1 MILDLTITRT
11 PVGPMALYGLDHE
24 LVGLTLDGSHGAEQR
39 HERFLTRHLGAFT
52 TRTAPDAAGAAAR
65 LVRYFAGDF
74 LALDEQPLRITGTAF
89 QRQTWQMLRTV
100 RAGETLSYAGLAE
113 RIGKP
118 TAVRAVAA
126 ANGANMLALFIPCH
140 RVIAA
145 NGTLWGYG
153 GGLPMKAWLL
163 RHEGARFTALPA
175 QEQLSL

>member
-1 MILDLTITRT
+1 MPPRRPPDWR
-11 PVGPMALYGLDHE
+11 A
-24 LVGLTLDGSHGAEQR
+24 TLRANSR
-39 HERFLTRHLGAFT
+39 RSTNNRCT
-52 TRTAPDAAGAAAR
+52 S
-65 LVRYFAGDF
+65 
-74 LALDEQPLRITGTAF
+74 GTAF
-89 QRQTWQMLRTV
+89 QRHTWQTLRTV

-113 RIGKP
+113 RIGTP

-126 ANGANMLALFIPCH
+126 ANGANILALFIPCH